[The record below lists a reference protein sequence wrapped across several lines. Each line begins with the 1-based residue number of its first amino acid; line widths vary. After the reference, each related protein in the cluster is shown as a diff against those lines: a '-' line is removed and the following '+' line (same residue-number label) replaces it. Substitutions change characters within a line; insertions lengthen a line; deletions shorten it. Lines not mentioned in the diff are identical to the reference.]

1 MSVVKSVYIL
11 NFGNEVEGKYV
22 TLELTIKRTPAK
34 I

>member
-1 MSVVKSVYIL
+1 MLVVKRVYIL

-22 TLELTIKRTPAK
+22 IFELIIKRILVK